1 MKSLR
6 SPSLKVGENLSDI
19 ATQLSISIFGDD
31 DEYSRITNQKGIT
44 IEAWCRGS

>member
-19 ATQLSISIFGDD
+19 STQLSISNFGDD
-31 DEYSRITNQKGIT
+31 DETT
-44 IEAWCRGS
+44 IEDWCRGS